1 MAKKGTKIKRY
12 GSIYGRNTG
21 SIVIAVSMVIGLSL
35 FAVAGWLLYDP
46 IHDFVM
52 NIGNDEAEIHS
63 SVSSQISSQPADDG
77 SKAQSDTDISKY
89 PDSKYHGG
97 EKPDSAANQAEIK
110 GIYIPAQSLKDVQ
123 TLSATFENALSA
135 GFNTVLIDAKD
146 SLGNVLY
153 SSDNAIGKMSGVAAE
168 ETYDAAEAA
177 AKIKS
182 AGLIPAA
189 RLHAFKDAAAAVADR
204 ELAVTYYD
212 TAVYWFDNSPELGGK
227 PWLNPY
233 SEEARRYII
242 SLAQELCDSGFEMI
256 MLDSVQFPT
265 GYALDKAGY
274 GEESANLSRAQILSQ
289 FVGEI
294 RSAVETKGAKL
305 IICCSTDWLSYDENM
320 SRMVYGGSPAEFF
333 TDNVMVNMPQGV
345 DNWKNIIS
353 SIGEKTSSE
362 QISLIP
368 VFTADGVVMDNA
380 TLMSSVKESG
390 ADEYIF
396 YNPHGSYRFK

>member
-12 GSIYGRNTG
+12 GSIYGRSSG

-52 NIGNDEAEIHS
+52 NIGSEEVKAASSASSSLSQSEVQQTLPPEDIAKFLS
-63 SVSSQISSQPADDG
+63 SV
-77 SKAQSDTDISKY
+77 Y
-89 PDSKYHGG
+89 LGG
-97 EKPDSAANQAEIK
+97 EKPDTEAAVGDIR
-110 GIYIPAQSLKDVQ
+110 GIYIPAQALDDAKA
-123 TLSATFENALSA
+123 LSATLENAASA
-135 GFNTVLIDAKD
+135 GFNTVLLDAKD
-146 SLGNVLY
+146 AWGNVLY
-153 SSDNAIGKMSGVAAE
+153 SSDNALGKMAGVAAE
-168 ETYDAAEAA
+168 RTYDAADAA

-204 ELAVTYYD
+204 DLAVTYYD

-233 SEEARRYII
+233 SDAARRYII

-274 GEESANLSRAQILSQ
+274 GETAATVSRAQILSQ

-294 RSAVETKGAKL
+294 SAAIEAKGAKPV
-305 IICCSTDWLSYDENM
+305 ICCSTDWLSYDESMNQ
-320 SRMVYGGSPAEFF
+320 MVYGGSPAEFF
-333 TDNVMVNMPQGV
+333 TDNVMVNMPQGA
-345 DNWKNIIS
+345 DNWKSIIS

-362 QISLIP
+362 QISFIP
-368 VFTADGVVMDNA
+368 VFTADGSVMDNA
-380 TLMSSVKESG
+380 SLMEAVEGSG
-390 ADEYIF
+390 AREFIF